1 MGTLRAF
8 AILAALTLVT
18 PPLMVLQWVL
28 VKTGAGFA
36 RRLPHLYHRGVARL
50 LGLGIAVVGTPVAS
64 GPCLM
69 AANHSSWLDIVVLS
83 AVAPVSFVS
92 KREVGS
98 WPIFGTFARLQRT
111 VFIDRTRRSATGQ
124 FRDEMQ
130 SRLASGD
137 TLVLFPEGTSSDG
150 NRVLPFKSALM
161 GAAERTV
168 GADEHHVPVQPVTVA
183 YTGLQGLPMGR
194 ARRPFFTWY
203 GDMDLAPHLWE
214 ALKLG
219 PVDVTVVLHEPV
231 TVDDCGSRKALA
243 AHCEAAVRHGLVGA
257 LTGGVEADALRSGL
271 DAAPPEVKRKAPVNA

>member
-1 MGTLRAF
+1 MQSLRAF
-8 AILAALTLVT
+8 VIIAVLTVVT
-18 PPLMVLQWVL
+18 PPLMLLQWLL
-28 VKTGAGFA
+28 VKSGAAFA

-50 LGLGIAVVGTPVAS
+50 MGLRITVVGEPVA
-64 GPCLM
+64 GACLM
-69 AANHSSWLDIVVLS
+69 ASNHASWLDIVVLS

-98 WPIFGTFARLQRT
+98 WPIFGSFARLQRT
-111 VFIDRTRRSATGQ
+111 VFVDRDRRTATGR

-130 SRLASGD
+130 ARLAAGD

-168 GADEHHVPVQPVTVA
+168 DGGGEHVPVQPVSVA
-183 YTGLQGLPMGR
+183 YTGLHGLPMGR
-194 ARRPFFTWY
+194 RRRPFFTWY

-214 ALKLG
+214 ALGAG

-231 TVDDCGSRKALA
+231 TVDSCGSRKALTV
-243 AHCEAAVRHGLVGA
+243 HCEAAVRHGLVQA
-257 LTGGVEADALRSGL
+257 LAGRTEAEALRYGL
-271 DAAPPEVKRKAPVNA
+271 DPAPVEVKRKAALSA